1 MSNLSELLPT
11 GGGQNAVD
19 FVASG
24 TLSSGQTVALKSD
37 GTVEA
42 VAETVVPESGGTPA
56 AAASG
61 NRTYNSLFVYHE
73 ALGQLIYIYLDGN
86 RYPSASVCT
95 LSGTTITF
103 GTPVITNSNTSE
115 ALDALYM
122 PNTESIVI
130 AFRSTT
136 FYQGYVQAGTA
147 TSSTTSWGGI
157 NSQGTNSLN
166 PVLAYHATTGHV
178 ITYYEEDSNYDDT
191 YLGKCKGYSVTGT
204 TMTLQS
210 TSNSLWGGS
219 QAYGSS
225 QAYGI
230 CYDSNINRIVVS
242 GIVPVPP
249 FFFTKVPKWNIVS
262 YSGSFSVGANGN
274 AVTSS
279 TSAGRTGIHYDSTSQ
294 SVVYNYLL
302 DANPTAFNVAAG
314 TLSTTALTLGS
325 YASLGTTYSA
335 SSLVSVITHD
345 SNSGKNI
352 AIFCGGS
359 SPYPIYFRS
368 FTTSGTSITLGNT
381 VTVTSSTGGPPNR
394 SSITAIPNFQLAIS
408 YENTTNDRRDYS
420 IGQLSYTSTNNT
432 SFIGI
437 TAEAIS
443 DTATG
448 AVNVYGGINEA
459 QTGLTIG
466 SDYYVQNNGSISTT
480 SSAVKIGQAISA
492 TTINMM
498 DLT

>member
-1 MSNLSELLPT
+1 MSNLSELLPA
-11 GGGQNAVD
+11 GAGAKSAE

-24 TLSSGQTVALKSD
+24 TLGSGVTVALKSD

-56 AAASG
+56 AATG
-61 NRTYNSLFVYHE
+61 DRTYNSIFVYHE
-73 ALGQLIYIYLDGN
+73 ALGQLIYIYLDNN

-103 GTPVITNSNTSE
+103 GTPVITNSNTAQ

-130 AFRSTT
+130 AFRLTS
-136 FYQGYVQAGTA
+136 FSQGYVQAGTA
-147 TSSTTSWGGI
+147 TSSTTSWGSI
-157 NSQGTNSLN
+157 NGQGTNSLN

-178 ITYYEEDSNYDDT
+178 ITYYEEDSNYDDA
-191 YLGKCKGYSVTGT
+191 YLGRCKGYSVTGT

-210 TSNSLWGGS
+210 TSNILWGGQ
-219 QAYGSS
+219 QAYGSI

-262 YSGSFSVGANGN
+262 YSGSFSGANGD

-314 TLSTTALTLGS
+314 TLSTTFLTLGS
-325 YASLGTTYSA
+325 YTSLGTTYSA

-345 SNSGKNI
+345 ANSGKNI

-420 IGQLSYTSTNNT
+420 IGQLSYTSTN
-432 SFIGI
+432 SADFIGI
-437 TAEAIS
+437 TDQAIA

-448 AVNVYGGINEA
+448 AVIVQGGVSDKV
-459 QTGLTIG
+459 TGLTANT
-466 SDYYVQNNGSISTT
+466 DYYVQANGTISSTVSTVPAGRALSSTSILLE
-480 SSAVKIGQAISA
+480 G
-492 TTINMM
+492 
-498 DLT
+498 